1 MGRIDGALADVIL
14 TATRDAASPKAAQCG
29 EVL

>member
-14 TATRDAASPKAAQCG
+14 TAIRNAASPKAAQCG